1 MSTAARRWTVWAPAA
16 VSVVGGLVAMLAWVF
31 NLAADVERNTE
42 RVVALERLTAMAERV
57 AVLEQR
63 VATVE
68 REQGAASDAPWRR
81 MLERNV
87 PPGLRP

>member
-1 MSTAARRWTVWAPAA
+1 MTTTARRWTVWAPAA
-16 VSVVGGLVAMLAWVF
+16 VSVVGCLVALMPWVF
-31 NLAADVERNTE
+31 GLAAAVERNTE
-42 RVVALERLTAMAERV
+42 RVVELERLTAMSERV

-68 REQGAASDAPWRR
+68 REQASGDALWRR
-81 MLERNV
+81 LIERNV

>member
-1 MSTAARRWTVWAPAA
+1 MTTTARRWTVWAPAA
-16 VSVVGGLVAMLAWVF
+16 VSVVAGVVALMAWIF
-31 NLAADVERNTE
+31 GLAASVERNTE
-42 RVVALERLTAMAERV
+42 RVVALERLTAMSERV

-68 REQGAASDAPWRR
+68 REQASGDALWRR
-81 MLERNV
+81 LIERNV